1 MNGPILK
8 ILLFAVLCQCV
19 VSFLKGGE
27 GPSLASGE
35 NHQPGDLNIGLSY
48 DDKKQK
54 AFKLQLKGET
64 GVVDAPLI
72 ILQPTEDVPPGEL
85 YKKYLDEVDDPSNIS
100 VIDVLR
106 NLVDSFEPIEQK
118 RFLDRFLDE
127 VDAHV
132 KFYESFSA
140 E

>member
-27 GPSLASGE
+27 GPSLAT
-35 NHQPGDLNIGLSY
+35 Y

>member
-8 ILLFAVLCQCV
+8 IFLFGVLCQCALLF
-19 VSFLKGGE
+19 SRGE
-27 GPSLASGE
+27 T
-35 NHQPGDLNIGLSY
+35 HQPGDLNIDLSY

-64 GVVDAPLI
+64 ASVDTPLI

-85 YKKYLDEVDDPSNIS
+85 YNKYLDEVDDPSNIS
-100 VIDVLR
+100 ATDVLR

-118 RFLDRFLDE
+118 RFLDR
-127 VDAHV
+127 V
-132 KFYESFSA
+132 KHKK
-140 E
+140 